1 MTRVW
6 FEESAQSLRLYISG
20 HADYDHHGSD
30 IVCAAASALGFAL
43 LGFLEDRDDGGV
55 DYDYLAESGRM
66 DITAAKTPETET
78 AFELTMIGLMQMA
91 RKYPNNVRVTIGSP
105 QG

>member
-43 LGFLEDRDDGGV
+43 LGFLENRDDGDV
-55 DYDYLAESGRM
+55 DCDYLTESGRM
-66 DITAAKTPETET
+66 DITATKTPETET
-78 AFELTMIGLMQMA
+78 AFELVMIGLSLLE
-91 RKYPNNVRVTIGSP
+91 RKYPQNVRLHIGSP

>member
-6 FEESAQSLRLYISG
+6 FDEKAASLRIYISG
-20 HADYDHHGSD
+20 HADYDHHGND

-43 LGFLEDRDDGGV
+43 LGFLEDRDGGEV
-55 DYDYLAESGRM
+55 DCDYLAESGRL
-66 DITAAKTPETET
+66 DITATKTPETET
-78 AFELTMIGLMQMA
+78 AFELTMIGLMQLA
-91 RKYPNNVRVTIGSP
+91 RKYPENVRVTIGSP